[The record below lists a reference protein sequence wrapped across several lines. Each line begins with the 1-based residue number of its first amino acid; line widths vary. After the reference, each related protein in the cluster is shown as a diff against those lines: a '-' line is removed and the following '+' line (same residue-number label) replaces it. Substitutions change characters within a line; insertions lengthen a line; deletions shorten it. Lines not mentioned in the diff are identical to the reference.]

1 MCEYCKR
8 STLDNDLDNKDIQD
22 FYEKDIQ
29 TLQVWEHGD
38 SEMVTEPMLLFMD
51 IKNPT
56 RFGTF
61 LIKYCP
67 MCGRKLG
74 EDV

>member
-1 MCEYCKR
+1 MCEYCQK
-8 STLDNDLDNKDIQD
+8 STLGNDLDNKDIQD

-29 TLQVWEHGD
+29 TLQVWEWGD

-51 IKNPT
+51 RT
-56 RFGTF
+56 HFGTF

-74 EDV
+74 EDASTN

>member
-8 STLDNDLDNKDIQD
+8 STLGNDLDNKDIQD
-22 FYEKDIQ
+22 FYKKDIQ
-29 TLQVWEHGD
+29 TLQVWEWGD

-51 IKNPT
+51 TT